1 MVATLGQMSEME
13 RSAQKPD
20 VASVNLKPVAETL
33 LKILGGVAIAVKIAL
48 GLVFHLGTG
57 GIFLGDSSREVDGER
72 NEITVASV
80 GIEYPGHINPTDDND
95 DRIDG
100 YYPRGV

>member
-33 LKILGGVAIAVKIAL
+33 LKILGGVAIGQK
-48 GLVFHLGTG
+48 
-57 GIFLGDSSREVDGER
+57 
-72 NEITVASV
+72 
-80 GIEYPGHINPTDDND
+80 
-95 DRIDG
+95 
-100 YYPRGV
+100 